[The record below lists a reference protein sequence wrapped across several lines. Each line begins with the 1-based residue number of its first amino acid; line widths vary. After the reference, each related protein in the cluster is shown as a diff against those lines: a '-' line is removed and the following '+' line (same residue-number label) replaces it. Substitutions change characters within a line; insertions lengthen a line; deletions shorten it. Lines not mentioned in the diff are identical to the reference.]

1 MLVVVGS
8 TSPVKVKATQCA
20 FDIFFED
27 VEVRG
32 LDIPS
37 GVKPFPLS
45 DEETLRGALN
55 RVKQLSE
62 VEPGADY
69 YVGLEGGLSQLG
81 DWMVVK
87 QLAVVVSGD
96 EVGLGVS
103 PGYVCPDRLYKLIIS
118 ASDAVG
124 RRAIDEY
131 FEEPEVLSK
140 QGPIGVLTH
149 GSMSRTH
156 ASMEAVVCALTRFI
170 STRYY

>member
-8 TSPVKVKATQCA
+8 TSPVKVEATKRA
-20 FDIFFED
+20 FDAFFED
-27 VEVRG
+27 VEVKG
-32 LDIPS
+32 LDVPS

-55 RVKQLSE
+55 RVKQSSE

-81 DWMVVK
+81 EWMVVK
-87 QLAVVVSGD
+87 QLAVIVCEG
-96 EVGLGVS
+96 EVGVGVS
-103 PGYVCPDRLYKLIIS
+103 PGYVCPDSLYKLIVS

-131 FEEPEVLSK
+131 FEESEVLSK
-140 QGPIGVLTH
+140 QGPIGVLTR
-149 GSMSRTH
+149 GRMSRTH
-156 ASMEAVVCALTRFI
+156 SSMEAVVCALTRFVNPQ
-170 STRYY
+170 YY